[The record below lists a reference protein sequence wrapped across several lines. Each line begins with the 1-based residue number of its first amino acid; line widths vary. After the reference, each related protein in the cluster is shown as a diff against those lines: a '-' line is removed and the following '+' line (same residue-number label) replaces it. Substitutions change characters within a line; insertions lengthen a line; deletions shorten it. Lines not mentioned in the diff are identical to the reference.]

1 MGSLNTELLSRSAF
15 GALSLYEKNEYLQE
29 LTHSYMGAKGQEPLS
44 LSKEALSR
52 LRRFYSRRS
61 FADLKLEGIK
71 DPLIARSLYGLANA
85 VHKGEIEQFIESE
98 TPPGANKSLSRPPP
112 LHDDQLMFFVPQLHD
127 APLKDDVNLMDV
139 APFSLSKTRRDDVLR
154 YELKDCVITVAGGAE
169 NGLANAYDYDI
180 FLNMVSYLAE
190 EMRLYQKLKRKGLNT
205 DLPAKVFRPTA
216 SQILKFCR
224 RGNGGKQYVELEK
237 ALDRLQDTRI
247 KIINFKENVRRAT
260 ETFSLID
267 RYRVLSRTTSDKID
281 HVEIHIPEWV
291 YNGVVNPS
299 GTASILTLNPDYFLL
314 TKPTARFIYRLARK
328 AAGQGEAHYSVKDL
342 HYRSGSTIP
351 LGKFTRSIE
360 AIVRN
365 AATGPLPDYDLAL
378 KPGRGSQVLWIKR
391 RQEPDGNTKGLVDR
405 HTESAT

>member
-1 MGSLNTELLSRSAF
+1 MLSRSAF

-29 LTHSYMGAKGQEPLS
+29 LTHSYMTAKGQKPIT

-71 DPLIARSLYGLANA
+71 DPIVARSLYGLADA
-85 VHKGEIEQFIESE
+85 MHKGTFEQLIESE
-98 TPPGANKSLSRPPP
+98 TPPGANKALSRPPP
-112 LHDDQLMFFVPQLHD
+112 LNDDQLMFFVPQLHD

-154 YELKDCVITVAGGAE
+154 YELKDCVITIAGGVE

-190 EMRLYQKLKRKGLNT
+190 EMRLYQKLKRKGRNT
-205 DLPAKVFRPTA
+205 ELPARVFRPTA

-224 RGNGGKQYVELEK
+224 RGNGGKQYAELEK

-247 KIINFKENVRRAT
+247 KITNFKKDARRAT
-260 ETFSLID
+260 ETFPLID

-342 HYRSGSTIP
+342 HYRSGTTIP
-351 LGKFTRSIE
+351 LSKFNRSIE
-360 AIVRN
+360 ALVRD
-365 AATGPLPDYDLAL
+365 AVSEPLPDYDLSL
-378 KPGRGSQVLWIKR
+378 KPGRGSQVLFIKR
-391 RQEPDGNTKGLVDR
+391 REETENSEMDFQGL
-405 HTESAT
+405 E